1 MRECEGWH
9 PRPHECEGWHPRPHD
24 RCPALCRRGRLPP
37 PCYRRREEGVIDTSE
52 PRAWEVLFEIHDGLP
67 REAPGDEASA
77 RRALGLLH
85 GLPREPLVLDL
96 GSGPGAATAL
106 LARETGGRVVGL
118 DLHAPF
124 LRELEQRARRAGVGS
139 LVHAVRADMGCPPF
153 ASRSFDLVWSEGA
166 LHSVGFDRGLAI
178 ARDLLRPGAHLV
190 ATEAVWLDPDPPAEV
205 RRWWQG
211 EYPAI
216 APVNAKLEA
225 IAAAGLAVL
234 GHFSLPAA
242 AWWEY
247 YGPLEARLVELR
259 RRHAGDAVALDVLE
273 EARVEV
279 EMYRRFGS
287 SYGYEL
293 FVCRLFNF

>member
-1 MRECEGWH
+1 MKLPGGGRCHLRALSHAGS
-9 PRPHECEGWHPRPHD
+9 RPS
-24 RCPALCRRGRLPP
+24 
-37 PCYRRREEGVIDTSE
+37 CYRRRKEAFIDSND
-52 PRAWEVLFEIHDGLP
+52 PRSWEVFFEIHDGLP

-77 RRALGLLH
+77 RRALGLLC

-96 GSGPGAATAL
+96 GCGPGAATAL

-124 LRELEQRARRAGVGS
+124 LRELEQRARRAGIGS
-139 LVHAVRADMGCPPF
+139 RVHAVRADMGCPPF
-153 ASRSFDLVWSEGA
+153 APGTFDLVWSEGA
-166 LHSVGFDRGLAI
+166 LYSVGFDRGLAI
-178 ARDLLRPGAHLV
+178 ARGLLRQGGHLV
-190 ATEAVWLDPDPPAEV
+190 ATEAVWLVPEPPDEV
-205 RRWWQG
+205 RRWWEG

-216 APVNAKLEA
+216 APVEVTLAMV
-225 IAAAGLAVL
+225 AAAGLEVL

-247 YGPLEARLVELR
+247 YGPLEARLAELR
-259 RRHAGDAVALDVLE
+259 RRHAANAVALEVLE

-287 SYGYEL
+287 SYGYQL
-293 FVCRLFNF
+293 FACRRD

>member
-1 MRECEGWH
+1 MF
-9 PRPHECEGWHPRPHD
+9 
-24 RCPALCRRGRLPP
+24 
-37 PCYRRREEGVIDTSE
+37 
-52 PRAWEVLFEIHDGLP
+52 FEIHDGLP

-77 RRALGLLH
+77 RRALGLLC

-96 GSGPGAATAL
+96 GCGPGAATAL

-124 LRELEQRARRAGVGS
+124 LRELEQRARRAGIGS
-139 LVHAVRADMGCPPF
+139 RVHAVRADMGCPPF
-153 ASRSFDLVWSEGA
+153 APGTFDLVWSEGA
-166 LHSVGFDRGLAI
+166 LYSVGFDRGLAI
-178 ARDLLRPGAHLV
+178 ARGLLRQGGHLV
-190 ATEAVWLDPDPPAEV
+190 ATEAVWLVPEPPDEV
-205 RRWWQG
+205 RRWWEG

-216 APVNAKLEA
+216 APVEVTLAMV
-225 IAAAGLAVL
+225 AAAGLEVL

-247 YGPLEARLVELR
+247 YGPLEARLAELR
-259 RRHAGDAVALDVLE
+259 RRHAANAVALEVLE

-287 SYGYEL
+287 SYGYQL
-293 FVCRLFNF
+293 FACRRD